1 MRKKAKKELVSSLG
15 LFLKRLQSAD
25 ACIQHRAE
33 EEARCGTER
42 NAKEKEAF
50 VREIAREI
58 DCIGRRKKKKTSDE
72 RRKKKKK
79 NAPLS
84 GGVSVGARHGL
95 DDDGCFCFCFRVLE
109 KRR

>member
-58 DCIGRRKKKKTSDE
+58 DCIGRRKKKKQATSE
-72 RRKKKKK
+72 EK
-79 NAPLS
+79 
-84 GGVSVGARHGL
+84 
-95 DDDGCFCFCFRVLE
+95 
-109 KRR
+109 KRRRTHPSAAACPLELGTVLTTTAVFVFVFVF